1 MASTASRQ
9 GMLELMALVLQIV
22 LRSQPDTFC
31 KSIAYGIL
39 KTHGGDLGLEAPL
52 AEVSSSALPT
62 LVNAPRPHFQCRTPF
77 IRDPVT

>member
-1 MASTASRQ
+1 
-9 GMLELMALVLQIV
+9 MLELMALVLQIV

-62 LVNAPRPHFQCRTPF
+62 LLTPPGP
-77 IRDPVT
+77 ISNVEPPSLETP